1 MRLYVGNL
9 PWSVTDADL
18 KELFSDVGEVTRAT
32 IITDRDSGRSR
43 GFVFVE
49 MAKEAGQKAIKKFSG
64 YVIDNRTLSV
74 NEANEPKPR
83 RNSGS
88 FYD

>member
-1 MRLYVGNL
+1 MKLYVGNL

-18 KELFSDVGEVTRAT
+18 KELFSDIGEVTSAT

-43 GFVFVE
+43 GFGFVE
-49 MAKEAGQKAIKKFSG
+49 MAKEAGQQAIKKFSG
-64 YVIDNRTLSV
+64 HVIDNRTLRV

-83 RNSGS
+83 QNIGS